1 MLRRHAPLTS
11 VLLAL
16 AVFSCALTRSL
27 LASAPTA
34 EADNFQAPGAQPP
47 KAPAPAAGSYTG
59 PGSCAAAACHGAV
72 RPPANSRILQ
82 TEYTTWIAQDRH
94 ARAAQVLS
102 NPVSVRM
109 AKTLGIGM
117 AHSAPKCLACHSLEP
132 AAGQK
137 AHTFTTEGVSC
148 EACHGP
154 ASGWL
159 GPHTTRGW
167 THAQSVALG
176 MYDTKDV
183 VKRTE
188 KCLTCH
194 LGSAE
199 KFVDHEMIAAG
210 HPDLIFDLEAF
221 SAAMPRH
228 WKPAADVD
236 PFATVRS
243 FSIGQLV
250 QLRSSLDRLA
260 ERVKG
265 PVWPEYAE
273 LDCFACHHSLTRPE
287 ESWRQAGGYTDRRPG
302 NPAYNTSRW
311 ATARHVL
318 DALDAA
324 AAQELAGHMTSIAR
338 EASRLRVNGDQVVS
352 LVAQARA
359 TLDRAVA
366 RAVSAKF
373 DAAATTRLL
382 RGIASE
388 AEEISGRGERA
399 AEQAA
404 MAMETLYN
412 ATATREP
419 NAAARTAF
427 DELFEQFKTPSSYD
441 PRRFVAQV
449 RKIEAALGAR

>member
-1 MLRRHAPLTS
+1 MPRRLAPRTL
-11 VLLAL
+11 VL
-16 AVFSCALTRSL
+16 VALTAFTGALVTAEPGARQRATAPPQ
-27 LASAPTA
+27 ASAI
-34 EADNFQAPGAQPP
+34 
-47 KAPAPAAGSYTG
+47 GSFTG

-72 RPPANSRILQ
+72 KPAANSRILQ

-94 ARAAQVLS
+94 ARAATVLS

-109 AKTLGIGM
+109 ATILGIGT

-132 AAGQK
+132 AGGQK
-137 AHTFTTEGVSC
+137 AHTFTAEGVSC

-167 THAQSVALG
+167 THAQSVAAG

-194 LGSAE
+194 LGTAD

-210 HPDLIFDLEAF
+210 HPDLVFDLEAF

-228 WKPAADVD
+228 WKTGTETD
-236 PFATVRS
+236 PYGPVRS
-243 FSIGQLV
+243 FAIGQLV
-250 QLRSSLDRLA
+250 HLRSSLERLA
-260 ERVKG
+260 HRVKG

-287 ESWRQAGGYTDRRPG
+287 ESWRQAAGYSDRRPG
-302 NPAYNTSRW
+302 NPAYNVSRW

-318 DALDAA
+318 EALDGA
-324 AAQELAGHMTSIAR
+324 AAQELAAHMTAIAR
-338 EASRLRVNGDQVVS
+338 EASRLRVNGDQVVT
-352 LVAQARA
+352 LVAQARGV
-359 TLDRAVA
+359 LDRAIA
-366 RAVSAKF
+366 RAVSAKP
-373 DAAATTRLL
+373 DAGMTLKLL

-388 AEEISGRGERA
+388 ADDIAVRGERA

-404 MAMETLYN
+404 MAMETLYA
-412 ATATREP
+412 ATATRASNP
-419 NAAARTAF
+419 AVRAAF
-427 DELFEQFKTPSSYD
+427 DELFQQFQSPSSYD

-449 RKIEAALGAR
+449 KKIEAALGAR